1 MEEQAYTL
9 RELQADDLYGM
20 IRIVNKIGL
29 EEIQQCFEGDELRK
43 TMQENGSAEDAEK
56 AMGLQVITGI
66 TRLVLKKLPECREE
80 IYAFLSGLSGMKPQ
94 AIAAL
99 PLGTFAAMVMDVF
112 HMEGFADFFTELFRS
127 RE

>member
-29 EEIQQCFEGDELRK
+29 EEMQQCFEGDELRK
-43 TMQENGSAEDAEK
+43 TMRENGSAEDAEK
-56 AMGLQVITGI
+56 AMGLQVIN
-66 TRLVLKKLPECREE
+66 
-80 IYAFLSGLSGMKPQ
+80 
-94 AIAAL
+94 
-99 PLGTFAAMVMDVF
+99 VF

-127 RE
+127 RA

>member
-29 EEIQQCFEGDELRK
+29 EEMQQCFEGDELRK

-56 AMGLQVITGI
+56 AMGLQVITEI
-66 TRLVLKKLPECREE
+66 TKLFLKKLPECREE

-94 AIAAL
+94 QIAAL
-99 PLGTFAAMVMDVF
+99 PLGAFAAMVMDVF

-127 RE
+127 RA

>member
-29 EEIQQCFEGDELRK
+29 EEVQQCFGRETIRK
-43 TMQENGSAEDAEK
+43 AVRESGEEAEPAE
-56 AMGLQVITGI
+56 AVGLQVVTEIAK
-66 TRLVLKKLPECREE
+66 LALKKLPECREE

-94 AIAAL
+94 QIAAL
-99 PLGTFAAMVMDVF
+99 PLGTFGKMVMDVF
-112 HMEGFADFFTELFRS
+112 RMEGLADFFTELFRS
-127 RE
+127 RA